1 MSPSY
6 ARTSI
11 AAVVAAL
18 TLAGCSLSSS
28 GDGGSTPGGTGSS
41 GGSST
46 AKNTTVTLVT
56 HDSWVADK
64 ALLAKFT
71 AQTGLTVKVIAS
83 GDAGQLANKL
93 VLTKGNPTGDVTFGV
108 DNTFATRVVD
118 SGALESYEPK
128 DLPASAT
135 EFALSGD
142 GSKDLTPIDFGDVCV
157 NVDNAWF
164 TKKGQTP
171 PANFADLLKP
181 EYKNQFVT
189 PAASSSSPGM
199 AFLLATIAKYGTDGW
214 QNYWKQLM
222 ANGTKLTSGWS
233 DAWSV
238 DYTAGGGNGS
248 RPIVLSYNTS
258 PADTIKDGKATTS
271 ALLDTCFQSVEY
283 AGVLAG
289 AKNPDGAKAF
299 IDFMLGEDFQKALP
313 EAMYVFPVDTSI
325 PLPAAWQQAAKVP
338 ATPLNVDPG
347 EITKNRDTW
356 LRDWQD
362 VTS

>member
-1 MSPSY
+1 MSPNY
-6 ARTSI
+6 ARTPI
-11 AAVVAAL
+11 AAFVAVLA
-18 TLAGCSLSSS
+18 LAGCSLSNS
-28 GDGGSTPGGTGSS
+28 GDDAGTPATSAGPGSAGP
-41 GGSST
+41 
-46 AKNTTVTLVT
+46 KNTTVTLVT
-56 HDSWVADK
+56 HDSWAADK

-71 AQTGLTVKVIAS
+71 AQTGYTVKVLAS

-108 DNTFATRVVD
+108 DNTFASRVVD
-118 SGALESYEPK
+118 SGALEAYSPK
-128 DLPASAT
+128 DLPASAQQ
-135 EFALSGD
+135 FAPTGR
-142 GSKDLTPIDFGDVCV
+142 GAEDLTPVDFGDVCV
-157 NVDNAWF
+157 NVDNAWY
-164 TKKGQTP
+164 TAKKLTP
-171 PANFADLLKP
+171 PASFADLVKP

-199 AFLLATIAKYGTDGW
+199 AFLLATIAQYGDDGW
-214 QNYWKQLM
+214 QDYWKKLM

-233 DAWSV
+233 DAWNV
-238 DYTAGGGNGS
+238 DYTAGGGTGS

-289 AKNPDGAKAF
+289 AKNPDGARAF
-299 IDFMLGEDFQKALP
+299 IDFMLGDDFQKALP
-313 EAMYVFPVDTSI
+313 EAMYVFPVNTAL

-338 ATPLNVDPG
+338 QKPLTVDPAQ
-347 EITKNRDTW
+347 ITKNRDTW
-356 LRDWQD
+356 LRQWQD